1 MDADSFFFWKK
12 SDQKRIFENCFVAA
26 PNGVNRDD
34 HDLQEKT
41 SSPLRID
48 CARTRGNED
57 ETRCYAAVHSH
68 CESDLHLAY
77 FERLYVPH
85 SGRCSELHYV
95 RGLHRQREWLYSTLK
110 GNDILSK
117 SRPSWSCRFLQTSA
131 SATEACTDDI
141 YNQRADSS

>member
-12 SDQKRIFENCFVAA
+12 SDQRESLRIVSWRRQ
-26 PNGVNRDD
+26 VNRDD

-48 CARTRGNED
+48 YARTRGNED
-57 ETRCYAAVHSH
+57 ETQRYAVVHSH

-85 SGRCSELHYV
+85 SRRCSELH
-95 RGLHRQREWLYSTLK
+95 
-110 GNDILSK
+110 
-117 SRPSWSCRFLQTSA
+117 
-131 SATEACTDDI
+131 
-141 YNQRADSS
+141 

>member
-12 SDQKRIFENCFVAA
+12 SDQKRIFENCFVTT

-48 CARTRGNED
+48 YARTRGNED
-57 ETRCYAAVHSH
+57 ETRCYAVVHSH

-85 SGRCSELHYV
+85 S
-95 RGLHRQREWLYSTLK
+95 
-110 GNDILSK
+110 
-117 SRPSWSCRFLQTSA
+117 
-131 SATEACTDDI
+131 
-141 YNQRADSS
+141 